1 MVRSVT
7 RMVLLPPLV
16 CLLAL
21 GAGLERAKQ
30 PPKCKVIP
38 LHSRAEIRAAT
49 VFSGT
54 VVSFLFP
61 KERTESGARPR
72 LYAARVAV
80 KRVFKGG
87 RGLRGRSVVV
97 GGLGNPKICVSRPRL
112 GDARFSGNGRSNG
125 SSSLYLIDMVFF

>member
-1 MVRSVT
+1 MVRSVA
-7 RMVLLPPLV
+7 LLV

-21 GAGLERAKQ
+21 GAEFKEAKQ

-61 KERTESGARPR
+61 KERPLRPHR

-80 KRVFKGG
+80 KRVFRGD

-112 GDARFSGNGRSNG
+112 GDARISVAAIT
-125 SSSLYLIDMVFF
+125 SSTSLHN